1 MMRLIWPTRRLTSL
15 CEEFAE
21 FQVGKIKKTVS
32 LFCILWAFHHLC
44 SESFQLSINVVVD
57 REWFS
62 FLFPELLRAVESK
75 YVSGFD
81 LESQHACFLDFVLQ
95 WLLVIDQKLLGKAR
109 TVDPSPL
116 AWKQLG
122 WFKLIS
128 YLILQCSIVLQAL
141 RLWCSE
147 QTKSDLD
154 RHCNGWVRV
163 VGSKRYRKEQET
175 WKKNTRKEKQ

>member
-1 MMRLIWPTRRLTSL
+1 MRLIWPTGRPTSL

-21 FQVGKIKKTVS
+21 FQVGKIKKAVS
-32 LFCILWAFHHLC
+32 LFYILWAFHHLC
-44 SESFQLSINVVVD
+44 SKSFQLLINVVVD
-57 REWFS
+57 REWFWLFDNS
-62 FLFPELLRAVESK
+62 PDPFLFPELLWAVESR

-81 LESQHACFLDFVLQ
+81 LESQHACFLDFVIH

-122 WFKLIS
+122 WFKLVS
-128 YLILQCSIVLQAL
+128 YLISQCSIVLQAL

-147 QTKSDLD
+147 QARSDLD
-154 RHCNGWVRV
+154 RQWNRWVRV
-163 VGSKRYRKEQET
+163 VGSRK
-175 WKKNTRKEKQ
+175 